1 MLFTKIMKFRILE
14 LVNEN
19 YEEIHPTTRSA
30 EANKRSNAAW
40 ERITTSM
47 NNEFPNNIVT
57 TKQIKEC
64 FKYLKKISKE
74 QILRNNYFN
83 EQNIKEDIKEEL
95 IDENSSESK
104 SPVPNNSFN
113 AMLGSF
119 LCGLPGVIS
128 SINDDNSEIFETFR
142 INDSSTLK
150 KWFSPTNVEVNE
162 ESINLN
168 SKKRSNDLTNSQT
181 NSSKKPKIISCDN
194 DQTNILQLKK
204 SLLEAEL
211 ELTKKRTEAI

>member
-1 MLFTKIMKFRILE
+1 MKFRILE

-95 IDENSSESK
+95 
-104 SPVPNNSFN
+104 
-113 AMLGSF
+113 M
-119 LCGLPGVIS
+119 
-128 SINDDNSEIFETFR
+128 
-142 INDSSTLK
+142 
-150 KWFSPTNVEVNE
+150 
-162 ESINLN
+162 
-168 SKKRSNDLTNSQT
+168 
-181 NSSKKPKIISCDN
+181 
-194 DQTNILQLKK
+194 
-204 SLLEAEL
+204 
-211 ELTKKRTEAI
+211 